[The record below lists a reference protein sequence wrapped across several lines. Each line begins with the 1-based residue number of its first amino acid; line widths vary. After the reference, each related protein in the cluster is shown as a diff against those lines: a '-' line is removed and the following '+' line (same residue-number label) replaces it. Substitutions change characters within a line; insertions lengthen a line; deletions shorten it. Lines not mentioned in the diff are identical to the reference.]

1 MGCESDKKG
10 KKKGEQER
18 SGLSN
23 QFQASAAAP
32 PVLSE
37 PLIKYKD

>member
-10 KKKGEQER
+10 KKKGERER

-32 PVLSE
+32 LSE